1 METQEMVLHGSLST
15 DAAEMRGEIPD
26 TLVIGVQGPVGPQ
39 GIPGVNPHI
48 GANGNWYV
56 GTTDTG
62 VPATGPVGPV
72 GPIGEQGI
80 PGMTPHIGANGN
92 WYIGSY
98 DTCVPATGPAGADGT
113 MKFEELTDEQ
123 RETLRG
129 ATGPAG
135 EPGKDGV
142 NGKDGKDGVDGKD
155 GKDGVNGKDGLSG
168 YTPQKG
174 VDYFTDADKAE
185 LVNAVLAALPI
196 AEGATF

>member
-1 METQEMVLHGSLST
+1 MSNNQERTLYGTLST
-15 DAAEMRGEIPD
+15 RQRNLNGNMPGETIFG
-26 TLVIGVQGPVGPQ
+26 IQGPVGPQ

-62 VPATGPVGPV
+62 IPATGPVGPV
-72 GPIGEQGI
+72 GEQGI

-92 WYIGSY
+92 WYIGSS
-98 DTCVPATGPAGADGT
+98 DTGVPATGPTGPAGADGT

-129 ATGPAG
+129 PSGPAG

-142 NGKDGKDGVDGKD
+142 NGKDGKDGVD
-155 GKDGVNGKDGLSG
+155 GKDGLSG

-185 LVNAVLAALPI
+185 LVNAVLAAMPI

>member
-1 METQEMVLHGSLST
+1 METQELVLHGSLST

-62 VPATGPVGPV
+62 IPATGPVGPV
-72 GPIGEQGI
+72 GKQGI

-92 WYIGSY
+92 WYIGSS
-98 DTCVPATGPAGADGT
+98 DTGVPATGPTGPAGADGT

-129 ATGPAG
+129 PVG

-142 NGKDGKDGVDGKD
+142 NGKDGKDG
-155 GKDGVNGKDGLSG
+155 KDGVDGKDGLSG

-185 LVNAVLAALPI
+185 LVNAVLAAMPI